1 MDVAYTGVKEHAVRS
16 RAHEGQLMNDLFRCI
31 FGRRQGR
38 CNRLTSR
45 RLPDNSRRRHPSRA
59 NPFHRFL
66 KRLRAGGRSN
76 MYGAIPYLM
85 EAFALDRET
94 AFRIVCEWVDLQREE
109 ATRHGAEPSTR
120 G

>member
-1 MDVAYTGVKEHAVRS
+1 MDADYTGVKEHAVRS
-16 RAHEGQLMNDLFRCI
+16 PAREGQLMNGFFRFI
-31 FGRRQGR
+31 FGHRQVG
-38 CNRLTSR
+38 CNRLTSQ
-45 RLPDNSRRRHPSRA
+45 RLPGNCRRRRPPGA

-66 KRLRAGGRSN
+66 KRLHAGGRSN